1 MKAIEKIPTSED
13 VVQTVHEMAEKKDE
27 FVRGMRKTFDSMT
40 EDINRGLKK
49 ARFAADEAIE
59 DTRHG
64 IRKNPLATVSVVA
77 VGGLALGLFAG
88 WLIGRRKG

>member
-1 MKAIEKIPTSED
+1 MKAVEKLPTPED

-27 FVRGMRKTFDSMT
+27 FVRGMRKTFNAVTD
-40 EDINRGLKK
+40 DINRGLKK

-59 DTRHG
+59 DARHG
-64 IRKNPLATVSVVA
+64 IRKNPLATVSIIA

-88 WLIGRRKG
+88 WLIGRKRS